1 MTALPAQDTSARAIA
16 AAYDEVPYESRPF
29 PQTHPAKSAAL
40 ARVFGL
46 TPPTVE
52 NASILELGCA
62 SGGNI
67 IPLACAFPNATFVGV
82 DLSPNQVETG
92 RARIAQIGLKNITL
106 RHQSI
111 MDLSRGHGTFDYI
124 ICHGVYSWVPQP
136 VRDAILR
143 VAHENLTENGVAYI
157 SYNVHPGW
165 RLRGVLRE
173 AMLFHVNGEANPAA
187 RAGKARAFLNQ
198 LAEITDGATPYG
210 QLLRQEAKSMAGHED
225 YYILHDHLEHTNDPC
240 YVADFLAKAKNAG
253 LAYLTEAN
261 FNVTIA
267 ESFGAEKGRQLREL
281 SGNNLERMEQY
292 IDFLTGRT
300 FRQTLLVQ
308 ASQASKIVRSLQPSC
323 LEGLN
328 VQARISLVEDASGTV
343 TAAQSATPVYAIRDA
358 AGRTLTTSSAYVRDC
373 LVNLGAHHPRT
384 LTPAQI
390 ASPHPSSTTGPHP
403 NSTPVPTH
411 LPAHPGHHTGHVRH
425 QPKPLP
431 NISSDVLP
439 PAPSVSSSSS
449 SQPTSDPAVND
460 TGLTSPIPA
469 TTTPPQNAI
478 LGLPVLGLDPR
489 IPGTQPSTDSAPA
502 TEAQNTLVLDALFK
516 MLLIGM
522 AEVTTVPFA
531 PQMTLD
537 ERPRALEIARADAT
551 AGRAWTTNAR
561 HENVTLNIVQQ
572 AVLPLLDGAHDTDAL
587 VEALRAKAREG
598 HIVFQHAGTPLKD
611 DAAIHSAAREHLTA
625 ALSTLATQALLV
637 AA

>member
-1 MTALPAQDTSARAIA
+1 MTAFTVQDTSARAIA

-29 PQTHPAKSAAL
+29 PQTHPARSAAL

-46 TPPTVE
+46 TAPAIE
-52 NASILELGCA
+52 SARILELGCA

-67 IPLACAFPNATFVGV
+67 IPLACAFPDATFVGV

-92 RARIAQIGLKNITL
+92 RARIRQIGLKNITL

-111 MDLSRGHGTFDYI
+111 MELSRGHGTFDYI

-136 VRDAILR
+136 VRDSILR
-143 VAHENLTENGVAYI
+143 VAHESLSENGVAYI

-173 AMLFHVNGEANPAA
+173 AMLFHVDGEANPAA
-187 RAGKARAFLNQ
+187 RAGMARAFLNQ

-210 QLLRQEAKSMAGHED
+210 QLLRQEAKAMAGHED

-240 YVADFLAKAKNAG
+240 YVGDFLAKAKNAG

-281 SGNNLERMEQY
+281 SGNNLDRMEQY

-308 ASQASKIVRSLQPSC
+308 DTQVGNIVRNLSPSV
-323 LEGLN
+323 LEGLH
-328 VQARISLVEDASGTV
+328 VQARIGLVEDAAGTS
-343 TAAQSATPVYAIRDA
+343 TTAQSANPTYVLRDA
-358 AGRTLTTSSAYVRDC
+358 AGRTLTTGSTYVRDC
-373 LVNLGAHHPRT
+373 LVNLGAHYPRT

-390 ASPHPSSTTGPHP
+390 AQSPHPLSQPASHPLSIHSPTASPPPSPFTPAST
-403 NSTPVPTH
+403 SPTH
-411 LPAHPGHHTGHVRH
+411 
-425 QPKPLP
+425 Q
-431 NISSDVLP
+431 
-439 PAPSVSSSSS
+439 
-449 SQPTSDPAVND
+449 TSDPAVNH
-460 TGLTSPIPA
+460 TGDAVPSLLAVGAPPPA
-469 TTTPPQNAI
+469 VILELVPRTHPSTEPAPVTQAQNA
-478 LGLPVLGLDPR
+478 
-489 IPGTQPSTDSAPA
+489 
-502 TEAQNTLVLDALFK
+502 LVLDALFK

-537 ERPRALEIARADAT
+537 ERPRALDIARADAS

-572 AVLPLLDGAHDTDAL
+572 AVLPLLDGTNDTHAL

-598 HIVFQHAGTPLKD
+598 QIVFQHAGTPLTSD
-611 DAAIHSAAREHLTA
+611 EAIHSAAREHLTA
-625 ALSTLATQALLV
+625 ALSSLTTQALLV

>member
-1 MTALPAQDTSARAIA
+1 MTALPTHDSTARAIA

-46 TPPTVE
+46 TPPAIE
-52 NASILELGCA
+52 NARILELGCA

-67 IPLACAFPNATFVGV
+67 IPLASAFPDATFVGI
-82 DLSPNQVETG
+82 DLSSNQIETG
-92 RARIAQIGLKNITL
+92 RARIAQTGLKNITL

-111 MDLSRGHGTFDYI
+111 LDLSRGHGTFDYI

-136 VRDAILR
+136 VRDAIFR
-143 VAHENLTENGVAYI
+143 VAHENLSENGVAYI

-173 AMLFHVNGEANPAA
+173 AMMFHVDGERNPALRVA
-187 RAGKARAFLNQ
+187 KARAFLDQ
-198 LAEITDGATPYG
+198 LANITDGATPYG
-210 QLLRQEAKSMAGHED
+210 QLLRQEAKAMAGHED
-225 YYILHDHLEHTNDPC
+225 YYILHEHLEHINEPC
-240 YVADFLAKAKNAG
+240 YVGDFLAKARNAG

-261 FNVTIA
+261 FNITIA

-281 SGNNLERMEQY
+281 SGNNLDRMEQY

-308 ASQASKIVRSLQPSC
+308 GSQASKIVRSLSPSA

-328 VQARISLVEDASGTV
+328 VQAKISLVEDAPGTA
-343 TAAQSATPVYAIRDA
+343 TTAQSANPVYALRDPT
-358 AGRTLTTSSAYVRDC
+358 GRTLTTGSPYIRDC
-373 LVNLGAHHPRT
+373 LVNLGVHYPRT
-384 LTPAQI
+384 LTPGQI
-390 ASPHPSSTTGPHP
+390 AAISPPIP
-403 NSTPVPTH
+403 
-411 LPAHPGHHTGHVRH
+411 PASHATNHTGIN
-425 QPKPLP
+425 Q
-431 NISSDVLP
+431 
-439 PAPSVSSSSS
+439 
-449 SQPTSDPAVND
+449 TDPV
-460 TGLTSPIPA
+460 
-469 TTTPPQNAI
+469 
-478 LGLPVLGLDPR
+478 
-489 IPGTQPSTDSAPA
+489 
-502 TEAQNTLVLDALFK
+502 TEAQSTLVLDALFK

-537 ERPRALEIARADAT
+537 DRPRALGIARADAS
-551 AGRAWTTNAR
+551 AGRTWTTNAR
-561 HENVTLNIVQQ
+561 HENVTLNVVQQ
-572 AVLPLLDGAHDTDAL
+572 AVLPLLDGTNDTDAL

-598 HIVFQHAGTPLKD
+598 RIVFQHAGTPLTD
-611 DAAIHSAAREHLTA
+611 GPAIDAAAREHLAA
-625 ALSTLATQALLV
+625 ALTTLTSQAVMV

>member
-1 MTALPAQDTSARAIA
+1 MTALNHQDTSARAIA
-16 AAYDEVPYESRPF
+16 ASYDEVPYESRPF

-46 TPPTVE
+46 TPPAIE
-52 NASILELGCA
+52 SARILELGCA

-92 RARIAQIGLKNITL
+92 RARIRQIGLKNITL

-136 VRDAILR
+136 VRDSILR
-143 VAHENLTENGVAYI
+143 VAHENMSENGVAYI

-173 AMLFHVNGEANPAA
+173 AMLFHVDGELNPTV
-187 RAGKARAFLNQ
+187 RAGKARAFLTQ

-210 QLLRQEAKSMAGHED
+210 QLLRQEAKAMAGHED

-240 YVADFLAKAKNAG
+240 YVGDFLAKAKNAG

-281 SGNNLERMEQY
+281 SGNSLDRMEQY

-308 ASQASKIVRSLQPSC
+308 DTQAGEIVRNLSPSA
-323 LEGLN
+323 LEGLH
-328 VQARISLVEDASGTV
+328 VQARIGLVEDTSATST
-343 TAAQSATPVYAIRDA
+343 TAQSANPTYALRDA
-358 AGRTLTTSSAYVRDC
+358 AGRTLTTGSTYVRDC
-373 LVNLGAHHPRT
+373 LVNLGAHYPRT

-390 ASPHPSSTTGPHP
+390 AQSPHP
-403 NSTPVPTH
+403 
-411 LPAHPGHHTGHVRH
+411 L
-425 QPKPLP
+425 
-431 NISSDVLP
+431 
-439 PAPSVSSSSS
+439 
-449 SQPTSDPAVND
+449 SQPASHPLSTHSPTASPPPSPFTPASDPTSNPAVNH
-460 TGLTSPIPA
+460 TGDAVSSLLAVGAPPPA
-469 TTTPPQNAI
+469 VILELVPRTHPSTEPAPVTQAQNA
-478 LGLPVLGLDPR
+478 
-489 IPGTQPSTDSAPA
+489 
-502 TEAQNTLVLDALFK
+502 LVLDALFK

-522 AEVTTVPFA
+522 AEISTVPFT

-537 ERPRALEIARADAT
+537 EHPRALDIARADAT

-561 HENVTLNIVQQ
+561 HENVTLNVVQQ
-572 AVLPLLDGAHDTDAL
+572 AVLPLLDGTNDTDAL

-598 HIVFQHAGTPLKD
+598 HIVFQHAGTPLTD
-611 DAAIHSAAREHLTA
+611 DAAIHAAAREHLAA
-625 ALSTLATQALLV
+625 ALSTLTTQALLV